1 MKTKIWNALFIS
13 GLVAATTVGITVP
26 LALNLKTP
34 LTPIQQA
41 EYRNNYQLLKDSSF
55 YQVNQLT
62 GQDNKLLFSQV
73 IEDIENR
80 KILLLAFDHA
90 TVLIDLRTGI
100 TIETS
105 NQTLNIDLAKVH
117 LFFGGSLGILLP
129 QAYFYRPLDGEM
141 HNGIPVYYYKEDLL
155 KNQLFISPDI
165 SEQIIQQVFDK
176 RVEQAKLYLES
187 LQTPQTYGI
196 YQPYRHVP

>member
-1 MKTKIWNALFIS
+1 
-13 GLVAATTVGITVP
+13 
-26 LALNLKTP
+26 
-34 LTPIQQA
+34 
-41 EYRNNYQLLKDSSF
+41 
-55 YQVNQLT
+55 
-62 GQDNKLLFSQV
+62 
-73 IEDIENR
+73 
-80 KILLLAFDHA
+80 
-90 TVLIDLRTGI
+90 
-100 TIETS
+100 
-105 NQTLNIDLAKVH
+105 
-117 LFFGGSLGILLP
+117 
-129 QAYFYRPLDGEM
+129 M